1 MYFFK
6 KKQANKCGTFL
17 TKSITGGQR
26 PTRVDFEYYLW
37 YGMKDM

>member
-1 MYFFK
+1 MWHIV
-6 KKQANKCGTFL
+6 
-17 TKSITGGQR
+17 TKSITVGQR